1 METPAPVIPTETQAA
16 PPSPSPSK
24 DSPTNG
30 VELPPNRPEPDVP
43 AQQEVAAAQ
52 PDHPAEPAAQPDR
65 PAEPAD
71 PDRPASANT
80 GILRHMW
87 HLCNMVRKS
96 QTKLLA
102 QFEALHNA
110 HQRFAEEQRR
120 SIIELKAVV
129 RASNEGG
136 DRRTGHADLPR
147 RPLRTLSELDKLCSD
162 LQRMSAFKKSM
173 VSISSCRR
181 N

>member
-1 METPAPVIPTETQAA
+1 METPAPTETQAA

-30 VELPPNRPEPDVP
+30 VELPPKRPEPDVP

-52 PDHPAEPAAQPDR
+52 DDRPAEPVDTDR

-87 HLCNMVRKS
+87 QLCNMVRKS
-96 QTKLLA
+96 QTKLLV

-110 HQRFAEEQRR
+110 HQSFAEEQRR

-162 LQRMSAFKKSM
+162 LQRMCAFKKSM
-173 VSISSCRR
+173 VSISTCGI
-181 N
+181 NI